1 MKISQSNKQS
11 LIVIDDV
18 FEELSPE
25 ITALIED
32 PLPALAWHSL
42 EEEHKHADFCH
53 AILQITA
60 HCVDLTGIIGYEFW
74 GQNNNKVD
82 WHYDKDEVLYEKE
95 KILKHPI
102 CSTIYYL
109 KVNDLTGGQLVIEDD
124 FVVTPKTNR
133 LIIFG
138 PGRQHRVE
146 SYKGTRCSL
155 NINLWNRRLEEYDL

>member
-42 EEEHKHADFCH
+42 EKEHKHVDFCH

-60 HCVDLTGIIGYEFW
+60 HCVDLTGIVGYEFW
-74 GQNNNKVD
+74 DQNNNKVD

-124 FVVTPKTNR
+124 FIVTPKTNR
-133 LIIFG
+133 LVIFSSDKL
-138 PGRQHRVE
+138 HTVKDF
-146 SYKGTRCSL
+146 KGTRVSL
-155 NINLWNRRLEEYDL
+155 LINPWDHELTKA

>member
-1 MKISQSNKQS
+1 MKFSQANQQS

-18 FEELSPE
+18 FEEVSPE
-25 ITALIED
+25 ITKLIKE
-32 PLPALAWHSL
+32 PLPNLTWYDL
-42 EEEHKHADFCH
+42 EDEHLYADFCH
-53 AILQITA
+53 SILRITST
-60 HCVDLTGIIGYEFW
+60 CVDLTGVVGYEFW
-74 GQNNNKVD
+74 DQNNAKVD

-109 KVNDLTGGQLVIEDD
+109 EVNDLTGGQLVIEDD
-124 FVVTPKTNR
+124 FIVTPKTNR

-146 SYKGTRCSL
+146 TYTGTRCSL
-155 NINLWNRRLEEYDL
+155 NINLWNRKLEEYDL